1 MLKKTIKYTDYN
13 GVDRE
18 EDFYFNLSKAEIME
32 MEIGTTGGYVEML
45 QRIVQTQ
52 DGPSL
57 MKIFKELIMKAYGRK
72 SADGKRF
79 EKSKELSEEFVQT
92 EAYSNLFMELI
103 TGGADA
109 VSQFVIGIMPGELQE
124 QAKKE
129 ATKQAIANGL
139 SIVE

>member
-32 MEIGTTGGYVEML
+32 MEIGTTGGYAEML

-103 TGGADA
+103 TGGTDA

>member
-32 MEIGTTGGYVEML
+32 MEIGTTGGYAEML

-103 TGGADA
+103 TGGTDA

-129 ATKQAIANGL
+129 ATKQAITNGL
-139 SIVE
+139 SIAE

>member
-57 MKIFKELIMKAYGRK
+57 MKIFKELIMRAYGRK

-103 TGGADA
+103 TGGTDA

-139 SIVE
+139 SIAE